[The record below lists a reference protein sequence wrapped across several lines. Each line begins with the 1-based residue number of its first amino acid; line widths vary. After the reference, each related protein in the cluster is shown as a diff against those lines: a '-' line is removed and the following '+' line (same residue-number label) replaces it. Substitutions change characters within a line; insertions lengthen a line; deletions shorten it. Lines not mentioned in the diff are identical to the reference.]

1 MCSIFISRSVIYF
14 SLHILL
20 VIEPNITQCSKT
32 FFFLSFSSRLHCCMQ
47 NKAVFVSN
55 NGVPPYPSLSLSFT
69 IGIEMQ
75 RILTR
80 GEELASQPGLS
91 RLLAAKRL
99 GCKVY
104 FRIYINTASQSSLT
118 PSLPFCSV
126 KPAAWF

>member
-1 MCSIFISRSVIYF
+1 MYF

-20 VIEPNITQCSKT
+20 VIEQNITQCSKT
-32 FFFLSFSSRLHCCMQ
+32 FFSFSLARDFIVACRIRLCLFLIMASH
-47 NKAVFVSN
+47 
-55 NGVPPYPSLSLSFT
+55 PILLSLSFT

-75 RILTR
+75 RIFTR